1 MTGKKRSGMT
11 GRILAVAGLI
21 LLAACEPKNKIDPE
35 LSGMTEV
42 GLKVKGKTVFTC
54 TEGTTQLAFN
64 RSLRQFRAGND
75 DMTSFFVVT
84 CDQLPTLE
92 GQQVKADIQ
101 WTVGS
106 SRNSISGI
114 TFQVEKYDG
123 TGLVWLW
130 NASDKTGAVVK
141 ILN

>member
-1 MTGKKRSGMT
+1 MSRKALALLGLLLLLSG
-11 GRILAVAGLI
+11 
-21 LLAACEPKNKIDPE
+21 CESKNKIDPE

-42 GLKVKGKTVFTC
+42 GLKVKGKSVFTY
-54 TEGTTQLAFN
+54 TEGSTQLSFN

-75 DMTSFFVVT
+75 DMTSFFVIT
-84 CDQLPTLE
+84 CDQLPTGE
-92 GQQVKADIQ
+92 GQQVKADVQ
-101 WTVGS
+101 WTSGS
-106 SRNSISGI
+106 SVKTTTGL
-114 TFQVEKYDG
+114 TFEVEKYES

>member
-1 MTGKKRSGMT
+1 MTK
-11 GRILAVAGLI
+11 RILYVVCFVLV
-21 LLAACEPKNKIDPE
+21 LAACDRTHKIDPE

-42 GLKVKGKTVFTC
+42 GLKVKGKSVFTY
-54 TEGTTQLAFN
+54 TDGTMQLSFN

-75 DMTSFFVVT
+75 DMTSYFVIT
-84 CDQLPTLE
+84 CDQLPTRE
-92 GQQVKADIQ
+92 GQQVKADVQ
-101 WTVGS
+101 WRSGS
-106 SRNSISGI
+106 SVKTTTGI
-114 TFQVEKYDG
+114 TFEVEKYDD